1 MSGLTWNEEQG
12 IVEEFLTHE
21 TDYVERLKAHYRQGD
36 IVKGE
41 WVNVKEVILDK
52 EDELSGQYYSALLE
66 HNKQKREEELKGW
79 RW

>member
-36 IVKGE
+36 IVWNTSPRPTGYVGWICTQAGTPGIWKTF
-41 WVNVKEVILDK
+41 
-52 EDELSGQYYSALLE
+52 GQIAS
-66 HNKQKREEELKGW
+66 
-79 RW
+79 